1 MSQFQF
7 GNFENRGGGL
17 YFSKM
22 SQLQLFDSVF
32 CNITFI
38 RNVWN
43 SKMSQFGQR
52 GGGQHFSKMSEIQK
66 CPKGRRG
73 VNPNW
78 DIVPNFLDFQF
89 WCLFISEILGG
100 CKDLKY
106 RQPSKPLT
114 SPCIQGCCWNIF
126 LLCHCFFSWK
136 CSLSW
141 RQGQDIWNQQKH
153 LIIFCLIMYHSN
165 SLSPMLWSLIFY
177 NNLITHS
184 VLICLLMPR
193 LVSACQILSRSD
205 SVSHSLSSCLIFV
218 LIRPVLSHSTRAI
231 QPILET

>member
-1 MSQFQF
+1 MISA
-7 GNFENRGGGL
+7 
-17 YFSKM
+17 
-22 SQLQLFDSVF
+22 LFCF
-32 CNITFI
+32 ACTY
-38 RNVWN
+38 
-43 SKMSQFGQR
+43 
-52 GGGQHFSKMSEIQK
+52 
-66 CPKGRRG
+66 
-73 VNPNW
+73 
-78 DIVPNFLDFQF
+78 LDFQVLQRILRFREVANIQNIVTLAFLLFHFYFHF

-114 SPCIQGCCWNIF
+114 SPCVQGCCWNIF

-165 SLSPMLWSLIFY
+165 SLSPIMLWSLIFY
-177 NNLITHS
+177 NNLITHP

-193 LVSACQILSRSD
+193 LVSAC
-205 SVSHSLSSCLIFV
+205 
-218 LIRPVLSHSTRAI
+218 
-231 QPILET
+231 